1 MVNLVDNTTDG
12 IVQIVG
18 RYRGKRGVLIQ
29 ILQEIQNRF
38 GYLSQDALSA
48 IAEETEIAESQIY
61 GVASFY
67 AKFKFKRPGL
77 HQIEVC
83 LGTSCH
89 VSGGESVMESV
100 ERILAVRHGATTDD
114 GNFSL
119 ERVACLG
126 CCGLAPV
133 VVIDGD
139 VHGKIEYR
147 RLAELIEG
155 LTRVGNGT

>member
-1 MVNLVDNTTDG
+1 
-12 IVQIVG
+12 VQIVG

-77 HQIEVC
+77 HQIKVC

>member
-1 MVNLVDNTTDG
+1 MTDDIG
-12 IVQIVG
+12 HIV
-18 RYRGKRGVLIQ
+18 RKYRGKRGALIQ
-29 ILQEIQNRF
+29 TLQEIQNRF
-38 GYLSQDALSA
+38 GYLSQDAISA
-48 IAEETEIAESQIY
+48 LAEETEISESQIY

-77 HQIEVC
+77 HQIKVC

-89 VSGGESVMESV
+89 VSGGEGVMESA
-100 ERILAVRHGATTDD
+100 ERLLAIRYGSTTND

-133 VVIDGD
+133 VVVDGE

-147 RLAELIEG
+147 RLAKLIDG
-155 LTRVGNGT
+155 LTRVGDGR